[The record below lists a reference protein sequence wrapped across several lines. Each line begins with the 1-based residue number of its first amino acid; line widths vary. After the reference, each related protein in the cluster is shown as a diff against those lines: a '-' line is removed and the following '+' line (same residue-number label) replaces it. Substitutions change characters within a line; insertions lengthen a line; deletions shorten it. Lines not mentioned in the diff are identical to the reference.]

1 MNIKGH
7 KRIREQLTRSLEGG
21 RTGHAY
27 LFSGREGVGKRLVAL
42 EFSMA
47 LLETKEE
54 RDILRVFKGIHPD
67 FREVEPER
75 GLISIEKIREAQ
87 EWLSLAPM
95 EGKRKVLLVN
105 EAHTM
110 NREAANAFLKSLEE
124 PPPSSTIILIT
135 SRASQLLP
143 TILSRC
149 QILRF
154 APLTDREVKEI
165 LVEKGIDPSQAEEI
179 VPMAQGSAG
188 KALELALGKGKEL
201 LDYAQELYQGTL
213 SPLSATE
220 YRPWKREKEEVLKL
234 LSFLRTMLKRDMER
248 GEELPSIWER
258 HKLLARVEEN
268 LYQYNL
274 NPQLTLEYLE
284 LKWRTLG

>member
-7 KRIREQLTRSLEGG
+7 HRIREQLAQSLERG
-21 RTGHAY
+21 RTSHAY

-42 EFSMA
+42 EFA
-47 LLETKEE
+47 LAVLEAKDQ
-54 RDILRVFKGIHPD
+54 RDTDRVLKAIHPD
-67 FREVEPER
+67 FREIEPEKS
-75 GLISIEKIREAQ
+75 LITIEKIRGAQ

-95 EGKRKVLLVN
+95 EGRRKVLLVN

-124 PPPSSTIILIT
+124 PPSSSIIILVT
-135 SRASQLLP
+135 SRANHLLP

-154 APLTDREVKEI
+154 VPLSHREVKEI
-165 LVEKGIDPSQAEEI
+165 LIEKGVDPSQAEEI
-179 VPMAQGSAG
+179 AALAQGSAG
-188 KALELALGKGKEL
+188 KALDLALGKGREL
-201 LDYAQELYQGTL
+201 LEYAQGLHQGTL
-213 SPLSATE
+213 PPLSPLGQ
-220 YRPWKREKEEVLKL
+220 RPWKREKEEVLKL
-234 LSFLRTMLKRDMER
+234 LGLLRTLLKRDVERER
-248 GEELPSIWER
+248 GSSILWEK
-258 HKLLARVEEN
+258 HKLLARLEEN

-284 LKWRTLG
+284 LKWRTLE